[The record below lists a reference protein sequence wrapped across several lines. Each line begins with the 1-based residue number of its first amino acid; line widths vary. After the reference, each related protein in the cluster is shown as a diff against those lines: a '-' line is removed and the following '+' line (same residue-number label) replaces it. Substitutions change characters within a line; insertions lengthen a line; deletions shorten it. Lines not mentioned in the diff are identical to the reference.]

1 MHLNNLCCD
10 YISVCIYCQQFFIL
24 LHNFLFTF
32 LFKRDML
39 LSNKRQV
46 QQMGIGAK
54 LDKLLKEQGSNP
66 NELAL
71 KVGVSAQTIYS
82 MIKRDSK
89 KADIEVLIKIS
100 EELGVEPEYFCDTV
114 TPKEEKDSFEKI
126 ELLIARNG
134 KELTPEKRMR
144 LIKLLSEF
152 E

>member
-1 MHLNNLCCD
+1 
-10 YISVCIYCQQFFIL
+10 
-24 LHNFLFTF
+24 
-32 LFKRDML
+32 
-39 LSNKRQV
+39 
-46 QQMGIGAK
+46 MGIGAK

-144 LIKLLSEF
+144 LIKLLSEI